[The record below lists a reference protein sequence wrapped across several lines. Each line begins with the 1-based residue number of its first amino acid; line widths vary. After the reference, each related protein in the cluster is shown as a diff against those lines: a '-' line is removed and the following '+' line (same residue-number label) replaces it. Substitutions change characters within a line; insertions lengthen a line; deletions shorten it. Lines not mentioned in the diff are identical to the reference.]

1 MTIEFDKAQ
10 FEAIEASVG
19 RIRAGALKARMSSES
34 AAREALKDIV
44 TEANGLTNLLL
55 NGEMDLE
62 SEAES

>member
-19 RIRAGALKARMSSES
+19 WIRAGALKARMSSES
-34 AAREALKDIV
+34 VAREALKDIV

-55 NGEMDLE
+55 NGEIAKLE
-62 SEAES
+62 SES